1 MNVPRM
7 YPGWIIALIT
17 FPFLALAVVLGLLA
31 VRGLVKVQVTNTNT
45 VTHSLILDK
54 IQDVAKLISTEYH
67 LRDVVVYE
75 NTWYGSTKKSLVVAT
90 GRILAGIDLRDRVNV
105 TISGAARKI
114 RIRLPHAAVLSS
126 DVTNLQTYDETRGWW
141 NPFSPTDR
149 DEIYRLVRG
158 KFAETAK
165 ELHVRERAEQSAKQL
180 LETMFSRD
188 GYSVEVAFE

>member
-1 MNVPRM
+1 M
-7 YPGWIIALIT
+7 YPGWMIALIT

-45 VTHSLILDK
+45 FSQSLILDK

-90 GRILAGIDLRDRVNV
+90 GKILAGINLRDRVNV

-114 RIRLPHAAVLSS
+114 RIRLPHAAVL
-126 DVTNLQTYDETRGWW
+126 G
-141 NPFSPTDR
+141 
-149 DEIYRLVRG
+149 
-158 KFAETAK
+158 
-165 ELHVRERAEQSAKQL
+165 
-180 LETMFSRD
+180 
-188 GYSVEVAFE
+188 